1 MSTKFQSVRG
11 TQDFLPENSRIY
23 RGVENT
29 AFQVASLYGFEEI
42 ITPIFEFSEVF
53 HRSLGETSD
62 AVSKET
68 YDFLDRGGD
77 KLTLRPEGTAGVV
90 RAFVSNGMAQN
101 LPLKLFYSG
110 PMFRYERPQKGRYRQ
125 FHQIGVEALGFE
137 NATID
142 IECIALGMQILNALG
157 LQDKVQL
164 EINTLGD
171 RESRNQHREA
181 LVNYLTPFQNELSAD
196 SKIRLQKNPLRIL
209 DSKDEGDR
217 KLIQS
222 APSLQQFLND
232 NSKKFF
238 DDVISGLQNLGI
250 KPNLNDKLVRGLDY
264 YTHTVF
270 EITTSHLGSQS
281 AVIAGGR
288 YDGLV
293 EQMGGPATSGFGWGA
308 GIERLML
315 LCEQNSFASN
325 QDLIAVLPADEQ
337 SLAACMRITYEL
349 RSQNKKV
356 EILTS
361 GNVGKKMKRANK
373 LNAAFAIIVGETEL
387 AQQQASVKNLKSGEQ
402 VHVPL
407 SQLSTFFHQFHQKK
421 SV

>member
-11 TQDFLPENSRIY
+11 TQDFLPESSRIY

-42 ITPIFEFSEVF
+42 MTPIFEFSEVF

-101 LPLKLFYSG
+101 LPLKLYYSG

-137 NATID
+137 NASSD
-142 IECIALGMQILNALG
+142 IECIALGMQILKSLG

-181 LVNYLTPFQNELSAD
+181 LVNYLTPYQNELSND

-217 KLIQS
+217 KLIQN

-232 NSKKFF
+232 HSKKFF
-238 DDVISGLQNLGI
+238 DEVLSGLQNLGI
-250 KPNLNDKLVRGLDY
+250 QTNLNDKLVRGLDY

-270 EITTSHLGSQS
+270 EITTTHLGSQS

-308 GIERLML
+308 GLERLML
-315 LCEQNSFASN
+315 LCERNHFAST

-337 SLAACMRITYEL
+337 SLAACMKLTYEL
-349 RSQNKKV
+349 RDQNKKV
-356 EILTS
+356 ELLTS

-373 LNAAFAIIVGETEL
+373 LNAAFAIIIGETEL

-407 SQLSTFFHQFHQKK
+407 SQISTFFHQFHQKK
-421 SV
+421 NV